1 MEKVFNK
8 GVRVVLVS
16 LFSIITLLAVL
27 QIFTRF
33 IGFPLSWPNEAM
45 RFLFIWFVML
55 GSAYALREKKHIV
68 VDFIGD
74 SVPRKV
80 TRIIDILVNVTIL
93 VFIGILIKYGFQ
105 VVEVTSIQTSSV
117 LRISM
122 GYVFLSIPIGA
133 ILMLLYTV
141 LNIIDLVKE
150 KGVSS

>member
-33 IGFPLSWPNEAM
+33 FGFPMSWPNEAM

-93 VFIGILIKYGFQ
+93 IFIGILIKYGFQ

-122 GYVFLSIPIGA
+122 GYVFLSVPIGG